1 MINLNLNFRGLCDF
15 SFAPLRE
22 PFDAFHAKTAK
33 EIRKDRKG
41 RLYDR
46 KIF

>member
-22 PFDAFHAKTAK
+22 PFDW
-33 EIRKDRKG
+33 ISRKDRQENSQ
-41 RLYDR
+41 RPQRELV
-46 KIF
+46 